1 MKQTMK
7 LIPAAILALSAGSA
21 VASAFQLLEQN
32 ASGLGN
38 AYAGSAAVADNASTI
53 FFNPAGMTQLQPREI
68 SAGLTGVLTSYKF
81 TNSGSSTGALTG
93 NGGDPGG
100 LGLIPN
106 GYLSWALNKDLYVG
120 VGFGAPFGLK
130 TDYDNPWLGG
140 AQAIKFDIKTY
151 NINPSIAYRVNNM
164 VSLGFGVDWQRME
177 AEYVRIAGVNP
188 APIAGVVPVPL
199 TSTTVQLKADDD
211 SWGWNAGVL
220 LNLSPS
226 TKVGVSYRSSVKHKL
241 DGSLTASGPAALAAF
256 HVSQSGPATA
266 DIELPETFIVS
277 ATQAINSQWEMLG
290 DISWTGWS
298 RYRQGRC
305 GQGQRYRCPNPRHQV
320 PRHLAGSPGRQLQ
333 AVRLFEAEVRHRL
346 RPDADPRPGASSGFA
361 AGQQPRLA
369 VHRRAME
376 AEQGFG
382 ARLGHYLP
390 VREGSGHQQQPVRQ
404 SARPGQGFLLGHR
417 LDLRRAVLDEL
428 LNCHPWPGARRAS
441 HRRRAKG
448 C

>member
-1 MKQTMK
+1 MQRKMK
-7 LIPAAILALSAGSA
+7 LIPAAILALSAGTA
-21 VASAFQLLEQN
+21 AASAFQLLEQN

-81 TNSGSSTGALTG
+81 TNNGSSTGALTG

-106 GYLSWALNKDLYVG
+106 GYMSWALNKDLYVG

-151 NINPSIAYRVNNM
+151 NINPTVAYRVNNM

-177 AEYVRIAGVNP
+177 AEYVRIAGINP

-226 TKVGVSYRSSVKHKL
+226 TKVGVSYRSSIKHKL

-277 ATQAINSQWEMLG
+277 ATQTINSQWEMLG

-298 RYRQGRC
+298 SIDK
-305 GQGQRYRCPNPRHQV
+305 V
-320 PRHLAGSPGRQLQ
+320 DV
-333 AVRLFEAEVRHRL
+333 VRANGTVAQTLDTKFRDTWRVALGANYKLSDAWKLKFGTAYDQTPIRDPEHRL
-346 RPDADPRPGASSGFA
+346 VSLPDNNRVWLSTGAQWKPNKASTLDLGITYLYVKDPDINNNQSGSLRGLVKGSYSDTA
-361 AGQQPRLA
+361 WI
-369 VHRRAME
+369 
-376 AEQGFG
+376 FG
-382 ARLGHYLP
+382 AQY
-390 VREGSGHQQQPVRQ
+390 SM
-404 SARPGQGFLLGHR
+404 SF
-417 LDLRRAVLDEL
+417 
-428 LNCHPWPGARRAS
+428 
-441 HRRRAKG
+441 
-448 C
+448 

>member
-21 VASAFQLLEQN
+21 AASAFQLLEQN

-81 TNSGSSTGALTG
+81 TNSGSSTGALSG

-151 NINPSIAYRVNNM
+151 NINPTIAYRVNNM

-298 RYRQGRC
+298 SVDKVDVVRANGTVAQTLDTKFRDTWR
-305 GQGQRYRCPNPRHQV
+305 V
-320 PRHLAGSPGRQLQ
+320 
-333 AVRLFEAEVRHRL
+333 AVGANYKLSDSLKLKFGTAYDQTPIRDPEHRL
-346 RPDADPRPGASSGFA
+346 VSLPDNNRVWLSTGAQWKPNKASALDLGITYLYVKDPDINNNQSGSLRGLVKGSYSDTA
-361 AGQQPRLA
+361 WI
-369 VHRRAME
+369 
-376 AEQGFG
+376 FG
-382 ARLGHYLP
+382 AQY
-390 VREGSGHQQQPVRQ
+390 SM
-404 SARPGQGFLLGHR
+404 SF
-417 LDLRRAVLDEL
+417 
-428 LNCHPWPGARRAS
+428 
-441 HRRRAKG
+441 
-448 C
+448 

>member
-68 SAGLTGVLTSYKF
+68 SAGLTAVLTSYEF

-93 NGGDPGG
+93 SGGDPGG

-164 VSLGFGVDWQRME
+164 VSLGFGE
-177 AEYVRIAGVNP
+177 
-188 APIAGVVPVPL
+188 
-199 TSTTVQLKADDD
+199 
-211 SWGWNAGVL
+211 
-220 LNLSPS
+220 
-226 TKVGVSYRSSVKHKL
+226 
-241 DGSLTASGPAALAAF
+241 
-256 HVSQSGPATA
+256 
-266 DIELPETFIVS
+266 
-277 ATQAINSQWEMLG
+277 
-290 DISWTGWS
+290 
-298 RYRQGRC
+298 
-305 GQGQRYRCPNPRHQV
+305 
-320 PRHLAGSPGRQLQ
+320 
-333 AVRLFEAEVRHRL
+333 
-346 RPDADPRPGASSGFA
+346 
-361 AGQQPRLA
+361 
-369 VHRRAME
+369 
-376 AEQGFG
+376 
-382 ARLGHYLP
+382 
-390 VREGSGHQQQPVRQ
+390 
-404 SARPGQGFLLGHR
+404 
-417 LDLRRAVLDEL
+417 
-428 LNCHPWPGARRAS
+428 
-441 HRRRAKG
+441 
-448 C
+448 